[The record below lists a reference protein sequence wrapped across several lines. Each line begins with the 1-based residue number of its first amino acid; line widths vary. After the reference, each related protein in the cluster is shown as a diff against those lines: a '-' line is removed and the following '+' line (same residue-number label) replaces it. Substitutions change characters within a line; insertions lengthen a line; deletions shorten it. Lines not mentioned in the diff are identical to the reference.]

1 MHRARSR
8 DKPSMAFDPRSNAEG
23 KPVDA
28 EGYIQPRNYIKEP
41 MVELE
46 FNFSCRPPT
55 EAKSITFDFKSS
67 SSKKKT
73 KAPLRAPLA
82 EEMSIEK
89 QLRRSS
95 PTVIARLMG
104 LDTLP
109 SPGSLKPRKEVKNCS
124 QKLRSNDFQKEL
136 TRHDCFLQ
144 KYNDSH
150 KEYKDVFE
158 VVEVPEVENH
168 KNQDIC
174 KRRPNVKQSEMGLA
188 FIRQSFINAKRLS
201 TDDRI
206 RRSKEFDNALEVLES
221 NKDLFLKLLQEPD
234 SLFSKHLRDLSHSP
248 PSPHASH
255 ALLQKSSR
263 NSLTA
268 SCESSLRSEIKD
280 KRPINLQISD
290 SQPLKKPAANSD
302 GHPFREPMCSLP
314 KRLSNSMYVEKPL
327 DHDQATHIV
336 ILKPSLPK
344 ARKVE
349 RTNRSVKSWD
359 NSLYDAMNH
368 REFLKEEIME
378 LYQEERGRLKLDT
391 LENSRLRKKGT
402 NKLPKDDTRE
412 MKNNSAIG
420 RKFSVSKYSNYAQDD
435 GLWSMPS
442 IANGI
447 NSLTSYCTSNNVCE
461 YGKSFTP
468 LSSSS
473 IDSSVNLEASKQLSE
488 RWRLKHDEIGFSM
501 RESSTLGEMLA
512 LSDKETLNTTHISSV
527 VKKACP
533 LSISSKDGWKD
544 GLSRNLPRSKSHP
557 ASSLA
562 YGNCQHSSRDR
573 VVGSKSRFMP
583 KNIQHVSN
591 GTFVDE
597 DLIKPMNSSLRS
609 LPDHQNKS
617 KLHSNGKG
625 DRLPAREIYV
635 SSVELKHKNS
645 VVSLAK
651 EEHTACNLSDIHNTG
666 AVNIFSVPPRN
677 IAVPSLL
684 MKDEGLEKI
693 HKVRRSERNGKH
705 SEFGFSD
712 MLSKQASS
720 DHGVNELLPSYSTK
734 SVSISSDMYK
744 EADQPSPVSVLE
756 LSSKDDKST
765 SGCFKNISSDLQEL
779 QMQLQFL
786 EFDSTDSF
794 AEEIDAFI
802 SFDEDSGDPVF
813 QLGDILHAFRD
824 EEDRDYSYLLDMLI
838 DSGFLKSE
846 KIELF
851 SALQLSELPISVDVF
866 NKLEKKYKSV
876 ESWSI
881 SERKLLF
888 DLINSTLA
896 DISAVLF
903 MNICPWGKSS
913 LCWQSKMAPEGP
925 VEKIW
930 QAVVKCRKEIS
941 NSYLEENLIGPRWF
955 EVGNDSEVVG
965 RELENMLSEHL
976 IDQLL
981 KELIYM

>member
-1 MHRARSR
+1 MHRSRSR

-41 MVELE
+41 MVELD
-46 FNFSCRPPT
+46 FNFSCRPAT

-67 SSKKKT
+67 SSKRKT
-73 KAPLRAPLA
+73 KAPIRAPLA

-89 QLRRSS
+89 QIRRSS

-109 SPGSLKPRKEVKNCS
+109 SPGSHKPRKEVKNCS
-124 QKLRSNDFQKEL
+124 HKLRSNDFQKEFA
-136 TRHDCFLQ
+136 RHDCFLQ
-144 KYNDSH
+144 KYNDAH
-150 KEYKDVFE
+150 QEYKDVFE
-158 VVEVPEVENH
+158 VEVPEVENH
-168 KNQDIC
+168 KNPDIC
-174 KRRPNVKQSEMGLA
+174 KRRPNVKQSEMGMA

-234 SLFSKHLRDLSHSP
+234 SLFSKHLQDLSHSP

-268 SCESSLRSEIKD
+268 SCESSLRSQIKD

-290 SQPLKKPAANSD
+290 SQPLKKPAANSND
-302 GHPFREPMCSLP
+302 HPFREPMCSLP
-314 KRLSNSMYVEKPL
+314 KRLSNSMYVEKPVN
-327 DHDQATHIV
+327 HDQATHIV

-359 NSLYDAMNH
+359 NSMYDAMNH

-378 LYQEERGRLKLDT
+378 LYQEDRGTLKFDT
-391 LENSRLRKKGT
+391 LENSRLREKGT
-402 NKLPKDDTRE
+402 NKLPKDATRE
-412 MKNNSAIG
+412 MNNSAIG
-420 RKFSVSKYSNYAQDD
+420 RKISVSKYNNYVEDD
-435 GLWSMPS
+435 SLWPMPS
-442 IANGI
+442 ITNGI
-447 NSLTSYCTSNNVCE
+447 NSLSPYCISDVCE
-461 YGKSFTP
+461 YGKSFSP

-473 IDSSVNLEASKQLSE
+473 IDSSVNLEASKHRSE
-488 RWRLKHDEIGFSM
+488 RWRLNHDEIGLSI

-512 LSDKETLNTTHISSV
+512 LSDKEILNTAHISSV
-527 VKKACP
+527 VKKAYP

-557 ASSLA
+557 ASSLV
-562 YGNCQHSSRDR
+562 YENCQHSSRDR
-573 VVGSKSRFMP
+573 FVGSKSRFMP
-583 KNIQHVSN
+583 KNIQNVRN

-597 DLIKPMNSSLRS
+597 DLIKQTNSSLRS
-609 LPDHQNKS
+609 LPEHQNKS

-625 DRLPAREIYV
+625 DRLPTREIYV

-666 AVNIFSVPPRN
+666 AVNIFSVPSRN

-684 MKDEGLEKI
+684 TKDEGLEKL
-693 HKVRRSERNGKH
+693 HKVRRSERNGIH
-705 SEFGFSD
+705 SEFGFGD

-720 DHGVNELLPSYSTK
+720 DHGMNELLPSYCTK

-779 QMQLQFL
+779 RMQLQFL
-786 EFDSTDSF
+786 KIDSTDSF

-802 SFDEDSGDPVF
+802 SFDVDSRDPAF
-813 QLGDILHAFRD
+813 QLGDIIQAFRD

-846 KIELF
+846 KIGLF
-851 SALQLSELPISVDVF
+851 NALQLSELPVSVDVF

-896 DISAVLF
+896 DISAMLF
-903 MNICPWGKSS
+903 MNKSS
-913 LCWQSKMAPEGP
+913 LCWQSKMAHEGP

-930 QAVVKCRKEIS
+930 QAVVKCRKEVS
-941 NSYLEENLIGPRWF
+941 NSFLEENLIEQRWF
-955 EVGNDSEVVG
+955 EVRNDSEVVG